1 MSASRPSQ
9 RPLVAILVASGISLV
24 GTRLSAI
31 ALPLFV
37 LITTGSATRT
47 GLVGFAEM
55 APYVVCQALL
65 GPVMD
70 RVGPRRVSIV
80 SDLASAVVVAGIP
93 ILHAAGRL
101 QFGPL
106 LVLVAVAGLV
116 RGPGDMSKHVMS
128 PEVAE
133 ATGQPRERVLG
144 LADGISRASGIVGPL
159 GAAAL
164 VVAIGAPTAIAV
176 DAASFAVCGLLV
188 AVAVPRHVGQ
198 GTRHAEDD
206 GLTYAGRLR
215 SGAAFLRRDGLL
227 RSIAGMV
234 AVTNLLDAALSMVL
248 VAVWARSQGGGA
260 GLMGAVSAAMGT
272 GAVIG
277 ALVAATRGHRLPR
290 RATFGWG
297 FFLIGGP
304 RYLVLALGAPLWVVV
319 AVIFVGG
326 IGAGTINPI
335 LAAVELERIPEHL
348 RGRVMALLNSV
359 AWALIPFG
367 GLVGGVLSDRL
378 GISAALAICGA
389 AYTVATTL
397 PALRP
402 EWRSMDRAPVPV
414 AGAGAERTDTPVTG

>member
-1 MSASRPSQ
+1 MLASSEPAGRPSQ
-9 RPLVAILVASGISLV
+9 RPLVAMLVASGISLV

-47 GLVGFAEM
+47 GLVAFAEM
-55 APYVVCQALL
+55 APYVVMQALA
-65 GPVMD
+65 GPLTD
-70 RVGPRRVSIV
+70 RVGPRRISIL
-80 SDLASAVVVAGIP
+80 SDLVSTAVVAFIP
-93 ILHAAGRL
+93 VLHAMGRL
-101 QFGPL
+101 HFGVL
-106 LVLVAVAGLV
+106 LGLVAVAGLV
-116 RGPGDMSKHVMS
+116 RGPGDISKYVMA
-128 PEVAE
+128 PAIAT

-144 LADGISRASGIVGPL
+144 LSDGISRASAIIGPL

-164 VVAIGAPTAIAV
+164 VVAIGAPAAIAV
-176 DAASFAVCGLLV
+176 DSASFAICALIV
-188 AVAVPRHVGQ
+188 AVAVPRGIGVGAH
-198 GTRHAEDD
+198 HAEDE
-206 GLTYAGRLR
+206 GLSYVDRLR
-215 SGAAFLRRDGLL
+215 SGARFLRGDGLL
-227 RSIAGMV
+227 RSIMGMV
-234 AVTNLLDAALSMVL
+234 AATNLLDAALATVL
-248 VAVWARSQGGGA
+248 IVVWARAQGGGA
-260 GLMGAVSAAMGT
+260 GLMGAVSAALGA

-277 ALVAATRGHRLPR
+277 AVAAATFGHRLPR

-304 RYLVLALGAPLWVVV
+304 RFLVLALGAPLWVVL

-348 RGRVMALLNSV
+348 RGRVMSLMNSV
-359 AWALIPFG
+359 CWALIPFG

-378 GISAALAICGA
+378 GISTTLLVCGI

-402 EWRSMDRAPVPV
+402 EWRSMDRARAK
-414 AGAGAERTDTPVTG
+414 AGPEGSSIQA